1 MRTYRV
7 PGTSLR
13 SCDAVNKTRKFAAF
27 MELVLERRRS
37 KLADLEG
44 QKEGKCD
51 LNLVQK
57 GESDVQCRKL
67 VQR

>member
-13 SCDAVNKTRKFAAF
+13 SCEAVNKTHKFAAF
-27 MELVLERRRS
+27 MELVATGEGS

-57 GESDVQCRKL
+57 GKSDVQCRKL